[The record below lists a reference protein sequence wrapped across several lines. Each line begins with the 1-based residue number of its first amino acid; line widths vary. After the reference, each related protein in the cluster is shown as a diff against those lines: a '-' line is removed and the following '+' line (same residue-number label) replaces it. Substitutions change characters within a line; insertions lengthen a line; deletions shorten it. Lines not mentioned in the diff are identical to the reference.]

1 MSERPGRG
9 LEPPAAFGGKIGPE
23 DLIPPSHF
31 SSRTHAPPPVD
42 TNPWAALAKATKD
55 ILELRQENECLRR
68 GQRSPNRGCCKFEKE
83 RVCNRDRLSEQE
95 RSPPSHELARRAE
108 ERREASQLEAG
119 LLRDRLAQQ
128 VATVAEKDHLLAC
141 LGEQLGELRAELQ
154 RLGAAPRQHRRWD
167 EMEDQRRESQAVQEQ
182 DHSPLEAGKQQGEP
196 TELRRRAQRGGSTWL
211 REDTSRDNHL
221 QLATVP
227 KSLDGDLEALRRRVT
242 ELEEELQQSQ
252 EKSRGEAA
260 RLRATLET
268 TAQERD
274 ALQEELSKARG
285 TLESQ
290 GSLIRQLR
298 TYIGQLVPDEKQL
311 EEARQEKEWLSS
323 RVQHLEKERETLR
336 ATSELLNVRLT
347 SLMDIVTIQE
357 SDRCGKPT
365 LDVQSGDNRRK
376 ASMVTRWR
384 EKVFAL
390 MVQLKSQEISHTNDI
405 NRLQVKVAHLE
416 EDLAMKGQEHA
427 VLVHSLQDRTA
438 EVGVERVK
446 NQSLRDELA
455 DAQNNVVRF
464 QEMAN
469 RADGALHNIQDQ
481 MSSFYQ
487 RFLEQEALLKTA
499 LCQLVNLSQRVTF
512 ANKRIDTI
520 HGLCARK
527 EALARLQLQERDRE
541 TGGDVGRRPYED
553 LEKELELLNGER
565 DQLAAELK
573 RNSQLI
579 ERKVTEARLKF
590 EADLKEELAVRG
602 RLEEALAEETRQQQR
617 LTERLSEAQQ
627 ELKEA
632 REDAERLKADLCRQ
646 QAQYEEA
653 LREKMADVEK
663 HAAEQLREME
673 KRLNEARREHTKAV
687 VTLRQ
692 TDRQAVRD
700 KERLESCAK
709 LQEEQHQRET
719 QQLSE
724 QLRELQRDK
733 NLLVA
738 TLRQEGL
745 LSQFRKSRAVAVH
758 MPTALSDQSK
768 PTRAPAQSPA
778 SRARGSDLTKD
789 SLAEVLEELQVL
801 SAAVTT
807 DEEEREITEEEEE
820 EIQ

>member
-31 SSRTHAPPPVD
+31 SSRTRAPPPLD
-42 TNPWAALAKATKD
+42 SNPWAALSKATKD
-55 ILELRQENECLRR
+55 ILELRQENERLRR
-68 GQRSPNRGCCKFEKE
+68 RQGSPNRCCCEFEKE
-83 RVCNRDRLSEQE
+83 RSSEQE
-95 RSPPSHELARRAE
+95 RSLPSHELARRVE
-108 ERREASQLEAG
+108 ESWEAPCLEAG
-119 LLRDRLAQQ
+119 LLRDR
-128 VATVAEKDHLLAC
+128 VARQAAAVAEKDRLLAC
-141 LGEQLGELRAELQ
+141 LGEQLGELRTELQ
-154 RLGAAPRQHRRWD
+154 RLGAATPQHCHWD
-167 EMEDQRRESQAVQEQ
+167 ETDDQRRELHAVREGDRSPQE
-182 DHSPLEAGKQQGEP
+182 PGKQQGGP
-196 TELRRRAQRGGSTWL
+196 KELRRREQQDGSAWL
-211 REDTSRDNHL
+211 REETSRENHL
-221 QLATVP
+221 QLSPVP
-227 KSLDGDLEALRRRVT
+227 KSLDGDLEALRRRVA
-242 ELEEELQQSQ
+242 ELEEELQQTQ
-252 EKSRGEAA
+252 EKSRGETAH
-260 RLRATLET
+260 LRATLEI

-274 ALQEELSKARG
+274 ALQEELSKARV

-311 EEARQEKEWLSS
+311 EEARQEKEQLSS

-347 SLMDIVTIQE
+347 SLMDILTIQE
-357 SDRCGKPT
+357 SDRSGKPT
-365 LDVQSGDNRRK
+365 LDVESRDNRRK
-376 ASMVTRWR
+376 ASVVTRWR

-405 NRLQVKVAHLE
+405 NHLQVKVAHLE
-416 EDLAMKGQEHA
+416 AELATKGQEHA

-438 EVGVERVK
+438 EVGMERVK

-455 DAQNNVVRF
+455 DAQNSVVRF

-469 RADGALHNIQDQ
+469 RADDALHHIQEQ

-487 RFLEQEALLKTA
+487 RFLEQEAELKTA

-527 EALARLQLQERDRE
+527 EALARLQLQERHRE
-541 TGGDVGRRPYED
+541 TGRDVGRRPYED
-553 LEKELELLNGER
+553 LEKELEMLNGER
-565 DQLAAELK
+565 DQLAAELR

-590 EADLKEELAVRG
+590 EADLKEHLAVKG
-602 RLEEALAEETRQQQR
+602 QLEEALAQETRQQRR

-632 REDAERLKADLCRQ
+632 WEAVEDLKADLCRQ
-646 QAQYEEA
+646 QAHYEEA
-653 LREKMADVEK
+653 LREKMAEVERR
-663 HAAEQLREME
+663 AAEQLSEME

-687 VTLRQ
+687 VALRQ
-692 TDRQAVRD
+692 TDRQAARD
-700 KERLESCAK
+700 KERLETCAK
-709 LQEEQHQRET
+709 LQEEQHQREA
-719 QQLSE
+719 QKLSE

-758 MPTALSDQSK
+758 TSTALSDQSK

-778 SRARGSDLTKD
+778 SRPRGTDPSKD
-789 SLAEVLEELQVL
+789 SLAEVLKELQVL
-801 SAAVTT
+801 SAAVTM

-820 EIQ
+820 ETQ